1 MKHEGFGEN
10 EMSNGAAY
18 SLPSESDVTNH
29 VKTIASSEST
39 YQGSIF
45 SLDCSGLTANFF
57 GKLPEQP
64 PQDLKR
70 NIQLSAKRFMD
81 ILLSLAILAFLAPL
95 LLIVAAAIKINSS
108 GPVLFKQER
117 EGILGKTFSILKFR
131 TMYVDDCDP
140 SGVGQT
146 TKADSRVTPVGNF
159 LRRTSIDELPQLL
172 NVVKGDM
179 SIVGPRPHVGGQQ
192 AAGLAYRELVPY
204 YDMRHMM
211 RPGLTGWAQAN
222 GYRGP
227 TIDRIRSKAR
237 IDHDIAYVQNFSLW
251 LDIVIIFRTLKAEF
265 ITGNG
270 Y

>member
-1 MKHEGFGEN
+1 M
-10 EMSNGAAY
+10 
-18 SLPSESDVTNH
+18 
-29 VKTIASSEST
+29 
-39 YQGSIF
+39 
-45 SLDCSGLTANFF
+45 
-57 GKLPEQP
+57 
-64 PQDLKR
+64 
-70 NIQLSAKRFMD
+70 
-81 ILLSLAILAFLAPL
+81 
-95 LLIVAAAIKINSS
+95 LIVAAVIKINSS

-117 EGILGKTFSILKFR
+117 EGTLGKTFSILKFR
-131 TMYVDDCDP
+131 TMYVNDCDP
-140 SGVGQT
+140 SGVRQT
-146 TKADSRVTPVGNF
+146 TQADSRVTQVGNF

-179 SIVGPRPHVGGQQ
+179 SIVGPRPHVKGQQ

-204 YDMRHMM
+204 YEMRHMM

-227 TIDRIRSKAR
+227 TIDRILSKAR
-237 IDHDIAYVQNFSLW
+237 IDHDVAYVQNFSLW